1 MKKYKPLKSVF
12 YQFDRSAAEQE
23 AQRRRSN
30 GFETDFE
37 VNGYKLFYTATP
49 QLLLLQ
55 EQLLLNERTLEALVA
70 DLPPAARRS
79 YLYELITQEITAT
92 HEIEG
97 VRSTRHE
104 IQQAL
109 EAEPRENRKFR
120 ETARLY
126 LELSDG
132 QVKAPTTLEGIREIY
147 DRLFGAEIAA
157 EDRPDGD
164 LFRLNSVYVH
174 DDAHGS
180 IHAGSSTEEDIKK
193 QLQAMLDHMADDEV
207 PSILSRVV
215 SHFMFEAVHPFYD
228 GNGRLGRF
236 LLSVQLQEVF
246 SAYTVLTLS
255 YLINQRKAEYYKA
268 FTEVE
273 EPLNMADATPFAH
286 TLLGFISDAQQRLID
301 DFVGKKELMQSL
313 TSSID
318 RLQSQPGEL
327 SREAISTLFVLGQVH
342 LFGGERGLDFD
353 TWSKTSGKSTQTAR
367 RYFTELEEQ
376 GLAWRVSSRPR
387 RIRLSGKGLALLFPE
402 Q

>member
-1 MKKYKPLKSVF
+1 MKKYKSLKSVF
-12 YQFDRSAAEQE
+12 HQDDRSTAEQE

-30 GFETDFE
+30 GFETNFE
-37 VNGYKLFYTATP
+37 MNGNKLFYAVTP

-55 EQLLLNERTLEALVA
+55 EQVLLNERTLEVLAA
-70 DLPPAARRS
+70 DIPPVARRS
-79 YLYELITQEITAT
+79 YLYELITQEITAS

-109 EAEPRENRKFR
+109 EAEPGENRKFR
-120 ETARLY
+120 QTARLY

-132 QVKAPTTLEGIREIY
+132 QVKAPTTLDEIREVY
-147 DRLFGAEIAA
+147 DRLFGAEIVT

-164 LFRLNSVYVH
+164 LFRLNPVYVY
-174 DDAHGS
+174 DGADKG
-180 IHAGSSTEEDIKK
+180 IHAGSATEEDINK
-193 QLQAMLDHMADDEV
+193 QLQAMLDHLADDEA
-207 PSILSRVV
+207 PSLLSRVV

-255 YLINQRKAEYYKA
+255 YLINQRRAEYYKA

-273 EPLNMADATPFAH
+273 EPLNMADATSFVQ
-286 TLLGFISDAQQRLID
+286 TMLGFIRDAQQRLID
-301 DFVGKKELMQSL
+301 DFVDKKYLMEGLKFHVHHLSQSAELPQD
-313 TSSID
+313 TV
-318 RLQSQPGEL
+318 
-327 SREAISTLFVLGQVH
+327 STLFILGQVH
-342 LFGGERGLDFD
+342 LFGGERGLDWD
-353 TWSKTSGKSTQTAR
+353 TLSEVIGKSRSTTR
-367 RYFTELEEQ
+367 KYITELEER
-376 GLAWRVSSRPR
+376 GLAQRVSSRPL
-387 RIRLSGKGLALLFPE
+387 RIRLSEKGLALLFPE